1 MEIYIREK
9 ITNHKW
15 TIHHYL
21 SMSAALS
28 FGNVNFGHFGDLGS
42 DFLAGGVLSFLIF
55 NFGFSFLAGRPLP
68 LAEITYCIKLICK
81 YTRKFRAFYN
91 FLNHFFCSEINY
103 YQYKLRHFSLAVL
116 ANM

>member
-9 ITNHKW
+9 ITHHKW
-15 TIHHYL
+15 TIHDYL
-21 SMSAALS
+21 SMSAGLS

-68 LAEITYCIKLICK
+68 LAENI
-81 YTRKFRAFYN
+81 
-91 FLNHFFCSEINY
+91 LNQIN
-103 YQYKLRHFSLAVL
+103 K
-116 ANM
+116 